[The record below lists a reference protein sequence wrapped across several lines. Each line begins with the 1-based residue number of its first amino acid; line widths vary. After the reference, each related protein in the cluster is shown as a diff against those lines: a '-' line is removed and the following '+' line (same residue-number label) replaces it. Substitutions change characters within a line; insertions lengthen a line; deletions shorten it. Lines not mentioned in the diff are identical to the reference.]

1 MNNNFNI
8 LMTTNKLELLTPK
21 ELAVYAQLKTG
32 LLNKEIAH
40 KNGVTI
46 DTVKK
51 HCKNIYAKLEVRNR
65 TEAVMLGMNEDR
77 EIA

>member
-1 MNNNFNI
+1 MI
-8 LMTTNKLELLTPK
+8 TNKLELLTPK
-21 ELAVYAQLKTG
+21 ELAVYFQLKTG

-40 KNGVTI
+40 NSGVTI

-65 TEAVMLGMNEDR
+65 TEAVMLDLRKDVGKDEKDNEK
-77 EIA
+77 

>member
-8 LMTTNKLELLTPK
+8 LMITNKLELLTPK
-21 ELAVYAQLKTG
+21 ELAVYSQLKTG
-32 LLNKEIAH
+32 LLNKEIADR
-40 KNGVTI
+40 NGVTI

>member
-8 LMTTNKLELLTPK
+8 LMITNKLELLTPK

-32 LLNKEIAH
+32 LLNKEIAD